1 MRWQLKYITF
11 GEHGDIDL
19 PDDCFPLRVLNIGN
33 ETVLQVLVCCLTD
46 GAKPVQGLVIEA
58 R

>member
-33 ETVLQVLVCCLTD
+33 ETVLQVLVCCLIN
-46 GAKPVQGLVIEA
+46 GAIPA
-58 R
+58 